1 MLESNNKNLEKT
13 GMWRRREK
21 SSVRLIIG
29 TDCSICE
36 EPNSLKEDVEE
47 LSLQSMIY
55 SWDQTGCAC
64 VLTTVLQSR
73 GLSNSITVI
82 TVCHQKTGK
91 DCLTRFTLQKMTRS
105 MAQKNTAMT
114 PVPMRITISTLA
126 LSLEPWQ
133 NRTCR
138 IIYGILK
145 WSGDLSN
152 RKVLLLF
159 FFFLAEC
166 KQNLIV
172 VPSKHYKTKVVS
184 DTFWNIPLG

>member
-13 GMWRRREK
+13 GMWRRRKK
-21 SSVRLIIG
+21 SSVSLIIGLAIIG

-55 SWDQTGCAC
+55 SWAQTGCAC

-152 RKVLLLF
+152 RKVLLF
-159 FFFLAEC
+159 FW
-166 KQNLIV
+166 QNVNKI
-172 VPSKHYKTKVVS
+172 
-184 DTFWNIPLG
+184 W

>member
-13 GMWRRREK
+13 GMWRRRKK

-36 EPNSLKEDVEE
+36 EPK
-47 LSLQSMIY
+47 SMIY

-152 RKVLLLF
+152 RKVLLF
-159 FFFLAEC
+159 FFFWLNVN
-166 KQNLIV
+166 KI
-172 VPSKHYKTKVVS
+172 
-184 DTFWNIPLG
+184 W